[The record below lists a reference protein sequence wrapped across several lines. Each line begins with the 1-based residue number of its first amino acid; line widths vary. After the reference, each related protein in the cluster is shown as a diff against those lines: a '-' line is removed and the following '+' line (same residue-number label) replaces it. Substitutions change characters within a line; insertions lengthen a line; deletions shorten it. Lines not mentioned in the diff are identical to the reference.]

1 MGAISIPLFGFS
13 SFFLS
18 MIFSRTWF
26 FFLMF
31 IFFYSWRRR
40 GMTFSPTYIFFSIF
54 QGQLH
59 HQFSLFHHLSIELRN
74 HQECQM
80 AHKPSENFP
89 HQDDHH
95 GIKYAKKLTK
105 DALRN
110 IFTVHSCHWCSKA
123 DEDAF
128 EPKTF
133 GKINCCGQP
142 QFPNGKT
149 LKSRWLRSY
158 PL

>member
-1 MGAISIPLFGFS
+1 
-13 SFFLS
+13 
-18 MIFSRTWF
+18 
-26 FFLMF
+26 
-31 IFFYSWRRR
+31 
-40 GMTFSPTYIFFSIF
+40 
-54 QGQLH
+54 
-59 HQFSLFHHLSIELRN
+59 
-74 HQECQM
+74 M

-110 IFTVHSCHWCSKA
+110 IFTVHSCHWYSKA